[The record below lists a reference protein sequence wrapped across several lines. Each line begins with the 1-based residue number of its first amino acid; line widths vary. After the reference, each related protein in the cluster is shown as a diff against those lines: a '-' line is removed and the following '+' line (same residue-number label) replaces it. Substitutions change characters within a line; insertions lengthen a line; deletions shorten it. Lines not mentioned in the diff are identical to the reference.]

1 MFNFDG
7 VLSTAH
13 GLIVTKDNHLD
24 KAKKN
29 IELIK
34 IPGRTGDLI
43 FDDDS
48 EENLK
53 ITIECVLDAVK
64 TNDIKTKMDN
74 IEKWLKVK
82 GYRPLIF
89 PEDNTR
95 FNAICVGDLK
105 PKLIA
110 RNLAE
115 LTIEFSCYKEVVK

>member
-7 VLSTAH
+7 TLSTVH
-13 GLIVTKDNHLD
+13 GIIVTKDNHLD

-43 FDDDS
+43 FDDGS

-53 ITIECVLDAVK
+53 ITIECVVDGVK
-64 TNDIKTKMDN
+64 NKDLAAKMDA
-74 IEKWLKVK
+74 IEKWLKK
-82 GYRPLIF
+82 DGYKTLIF
-89 PEDNTR
+89 IEDNTT
-95 FNAICVGDLK
+95 FKATLIGELK

-110 RNLAE
+110 ANLAE
-115 LTIEFSCYKEVVK
+115 LTIEFSCYKEVG